1 VSVLDFYVHVVT
13 RGDLLGVGI
22 GSDPAEWEAKVG
34 TDYLDVS
41 SPGFIR
47 RDYGL
52 VEVSFQEDGN
62 AWSCFGF
69 NVQVHR
75 LRLDGPSAVPGP
87 LRSAYGAFPARTKF
101 ADLCAALTAQGFSVE
116 PDNDSSTTDIHR
128 YRVAQ
133 SGARIF
139 VVAEA
144 GASDTSRSGDV
155 WRLSVSPD
163 WWKHVG

>member
-1 VSVLDFYVHVVT
+1 MSVLDFYVHVVT
-13 RGDLLGVGI
+13 RGDLLGAGI

-62 AWSCFGF
+62 AWSCFGI

-75 LRLDGPSAVPGP
+75 LRLEGPSAVPEP

-101 ADLCAALTAQGFSVE
+101 ADLCAALTAKGFSVE

>member
-1 VSVLDFYVHVVT
+1 MSALDFYTHVAI
-13 RGDLLGVGI
+13 RGDLLGAGI
-22 GSDPAEWEAKVG
+22 RSEPAEWEAKLG

-52 VEVSFQEDGN
+52 VEVSFQEEKG
-62 AWSCFGF
+62 AWPCFGIS
-69 NVQVHR
+69 VQVHR
-75 LRLDGPSAVPGP
+75 LRLEGVSAVPKP
-87 LRSAYGAFPARTKF
+87 LRVAYGAFPARTKF
-101 ADLCAALTAQGFSVE
+101 AELCAVLTGQGFSVE

-128 YRVAQ
+128 YRVVQ

-144 GASDTSRSGDV
+144 GAPDSSREGDV
-155 WRLSVSPD
+155 WSLSVSPD
-163 WWKHVG
+163 WWKHVR